1 MSTKTRPKENTRLAA
16 LTRVLRAGILSGA
29 YPPGHRLPTHRELE
43 REHRAGRKTVE
54 GALAVLARDGFVVA
68 NGRAGTYV
76 VDAPPHAARY
86 GLVFPLAPGASG
98 WTHFH
103 TALQRAADRYR
114 DEANRH
120 VVCYH
125 GGVSPDARRYGE
137 LLDDVRAHR
146 LAGVIFTPTTDM
158 FDGTPLAGRSRL
170 PKLMIGGSGPA
181 RHILEFDYAS
191 FMRQAAASLAKAG
204 RRRVAILALGSHP
217 DWVAKLAQPAFKAQG
232 LAYAARWVQSVS
244 AGWIFNTLSLLF
256 SGARSGRPDGL
267 IVLDDH
273 LVPET
278 AMALKALDLRV
289 PRDLAVVAHANFPW
303 PTTCP
308 LPFIRIGFELGA
320 LLRTSL
326 DRLDALRRGD
336 TVSVITPVPA
346 VHGPA
351 RPGRRHE

>member
-1 MSTKTRPKENTRLAA
+1 MNTTVGAPSRSRLES
-16 LTRVLRAGILSGA
+16 LRHTLRAGILDGTF
-29 YPPGHRLPTHRELE
+29 PPGSRLPTHRALE

-54 GALAVLARDGFVVA
+54 GALAALARDGFVVA
-68 NGRAGTYV
+68 RGRAGTYV

-86 GLVFPLAPGASG
+86 GLVFPLAPGESG

-114 DEANRH
+114 DEEDRR

-158 FDGTPLAGRSRL
+158 FVGTPLAGVSRL

-181 RHILEFDYAS
+181 RHILELDYAS
-191 FMRQAAASLAKAG
+191 FMRQAVASLAVAG
-204 RRRVAILALGSHP
+204 RRRIAILALGSHP
-217 DWVAKLAQPAFKAQG
+217 DWVAHLVQPAFKAER
-232 LAYAARWVQSVS
+232 LACTARWVQSVS
-244 AGWIFNTLSLLF
+244 AGWIHNTLSMLF
-256 SGARSGRPDGL
+256 AGARRERPDGL

-278 AMALKALDLRV
+278 AQALKALGLRV

-303 PTTCP
+303 PTRCP
-308 LPFIRIGFELGA
+308 LPFVRIGFELCT
-320 LLRTSL
+320 LLRTGL

-336 TVSVITPVPA
+336 PVSVITPVPA
-346 VHGPA
+346 VRGPA
-351 RPGRRHE
+351 RSGRRHA